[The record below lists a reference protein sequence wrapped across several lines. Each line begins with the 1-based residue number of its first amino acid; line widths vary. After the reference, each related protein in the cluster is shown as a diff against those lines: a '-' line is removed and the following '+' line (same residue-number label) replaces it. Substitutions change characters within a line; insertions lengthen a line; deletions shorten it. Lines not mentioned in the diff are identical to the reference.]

1 MSDNKQPLQD
11 LNVIVAG
18 QGGDGSLTVINVLAD
33 ILRGAGLR
41 VYTERDVLS
50 RIKGGITAATLRAYD
65 GERLCISSDIDLF
78 VAFDQAAIAKYAFRL
93 NEKSVVIYDSSN
105 GEISDGHGLPDNV
118 RLIGVPLSRYAVKH
132 FRRDIYKNSI
142 SFAVI
147 GRLIG
152 LKDEDM
158 KKSFEKRFGRRG
170 AQALKYNLD
179 ALQVGCSLADERG
192 LEIGK
197 GRFEIESAHSEPH
210 MLITG
215 NEAAAFGFAVAGGRL
230 YAGYPITPS
239 TDIMDW
245 LIKWLPKFG
254 GVVKQAED
262 ELSAINMAIGSAL
275 TGTRTMTAT
284 CGPGIALM
292 QEGIGQ
298 LGMAEIGVVIVDAQR
313 SGPSTGMPT
322 KPEQSDINLLCYG
335 GAGDF
340 PRVVLA
346 PGTPEE
352 CFFLTIDGC
361 NLAEKY
367 QLPVFMCLDQGLS
380 QNTATIDPLD
390 LSQVVIDRGD
400 RLDADQLAKLDVYK
414 RYNFTESG
422 ASNFAPPGT
431 PGGMG
436 LVTGNEHD
444 EFGLV
449 STDPVNR
456 NNMVA
461 KRAKK
466 MESMKPELPK
476 ASTHGVETAEIGF
489 VGIGMCYGVILEA
502 VDLLAEKGVHSQYHQ
517 VKTFWPMLDE
527 TPAFTQRCPNVF
539 VVEYNATGQLAKL
552 IVAHGGSESNIHN
565 ILRYDGIP
573 MQAADIVND
582 VMKKMNIKEDEV
594 A

>member
-517 VKTFWPMLDE
+517 VKTLWPMLGE
-527 TPAFTQRCPNVF
+527 TPAFTHRCPNVF